1 MKIEKKTKKGLK
13 TNFVISVDKKT
24 IQKKIEE
31 RLNELQTEVNLKG
44 FRPGKVPPNVIQSQF
59 GKAVYG
65 DVIDKILK
73 ESSAKAIG
81 NEKIKVAG
89 QPKIDLKTFGKERT

>member
-1 MKIEKKTKKGLK
+1 MLIKKLYK
-13 TNFVISVDKKT
+13 
-24 IQKKIEE
+24 KKIEE
-31 RLNELQTEVNLKG
+31 RLNELQKVNLKG
-44 FRPGKVPPNVIQSQF
+44 FRPRKVPPNVIQSQF

-81 NEKIKVAG
+81 KKN
-89 QPKIDLKTFGKERT
+89 